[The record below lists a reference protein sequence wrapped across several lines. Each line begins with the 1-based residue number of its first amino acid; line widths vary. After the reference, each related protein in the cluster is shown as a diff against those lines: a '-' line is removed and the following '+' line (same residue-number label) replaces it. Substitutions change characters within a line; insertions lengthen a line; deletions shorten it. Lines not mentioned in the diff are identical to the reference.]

1 MGWVQR
7 IKSAVEALKA
17 PLDAPSMWRSTGAA
31 VLTPARGASEM
42 LDEFGRNTQLQS
54 PVDRIAMDLSGV
66 TWRVLRLDPT
76 APEDETRAVD
86 VSRTSDL
93 GRLLR
98 KPSADF
104 SWPQLMQILATHWE
118 LLGEAFLILDTP
130 SGPPS
135 ELLPVPPTWVVRRP
149 SPDDPTFALT
159 MYGRSL
165 QQTMTLPASQVLWFR
180 RSHPRDPWVG
190 LGKAFAVD
198 DELMQYE
205 EANKFNRSI
214 FLNGSFPGAM
224 VSIKGLGPQEQKRF
238 QADFE
243 SRFGGYRNHGKPLI
257 VGAEVAVQD
266 LSKSQRDMD
275 FVALLKFMR
284 DTSQQ
289 NWNIPPELLGIVE
302 NSNRASIDSAMYIH
316 AVNNLEPRLRMW
328 RAELQRQLV
337 SRFSDPSLD
346 LVYVSPVRET
356 AEFVLQ
362 QTNEGLT
369 RGALTVN
376 EWRKRNGFPALA
388 DGDVRLVPSNTA
400 PDGMLAN
407 QAPGAPQVSPR
418 SAPAMGSWYQEAA
431 AWK

>member
-1 MGWVQR
+1 MGLVDR
-7 IKSAVEALKA
+7 IKHAVEAFKA
-17 PLDAPSMWRSTGAA
+17 PGDAPSNVWRSAGSAI
-31 VLTPARGASEM
+31 LTPQRGSAEM
-42 LDEFGRNTQLQS
+42 LDEFAKNTQLQS
-54 PVDRIAMDLSGV
+54 PVDRIAMDLAGV
-66 TWRVLRLDPT
+66 QWKVLRLDPT
-76 APEDETRAVD
+76 SPDDETRAVD
-86 VSRTSDL
+86 VTRTSDL

-98 KPSADF
+98 NPSSDF
-104 SWPQLMQILATHWE
+104 SWPQIMQILAVHME
-118 LLGEAFLILDTP
+118 LLGEAFLILDSP
-130 SGPPS
+130 NGAPS
-135 ELLPVPPTWVVRRP
+135 EMLPVPPTWVVRRP
-149 SPDDPTFALT
+149 VADEQTFAIT
-159 MYGRSL
+159 MYGRAL
-165 QQTMTLPASQVLWFR
+165 QQTMTLPASQVLWFKR
-180 RSHPRDPWVG
+180 NHPRDPWIG
-190 LGKAFAVD
+190 MGKAFAVD
-198 DELMQYE
+198 DELQQYS

-214 FLNGSFPGAM
+214 FLNGAFPGAM

-238 QADFE
+238 QSDFE
-243 SRFGGYRNHGKPLI
+243 SRFGGYRNHGKPLV
-257 VGAEVAVQD
+257 VGADVSVMD

-275 FVALLKFMR
+275 FVALLKFIR
-284 DTSQQ
+284 DTAHQ

-337 SRFSDPSLD
+337 SRFGDPTLD

-407 QAPGAPQVSPR
+407 QAPGAPQVSAR
-418 SAPAMGSWYQEAA
+418 SVGFLQEVPP
-431 AWK
+431 WK

>member
-1 MGWVQR
+1 MGLVAR
-7 IKSAVEALKA
+7 IKHAVEAFKA
-17 PLDAPSMWRSTGAA
+17 PGDPANLWRSTGSP
-31 VLTPARGASEM
+31 VLTPARGSSEM
-42 LDEFGRNTQLQS
+42 LDEYGRNTQLQS
-54 PVDRIAMDLSGV
+54 PVDRIAMDLAGV
-66 TWRVLRLDPT
+66 QWRVLRVDPT
-76 APEDETRAVD
+76 SPEDETRAVD
-86 VSRTSDL
+86 VTRTSDL
-93 GRLLR
+93 GRLIR
-98 KPSADF
+98 HPSSDF
-104 SWPQLMQILATHWE
+104 SWPQLMQILATHME
-118 LLGEAFLILDTP
+118 LLGEAFLILDAP
-130 SGPPS
+130 SAAPS
-135 ELLPVPPTWVVRRP
+135 EMLPVPPTWVVRRP
-149 SPDDPTFALT
+149 SLEDQTFAVT

-198 DELMQYE
+198 DELQQYS

-238 QADFE
+238 QSDFE
-243 SRFGGYRNHGKPLI
+243 SRFGGYRNHGKPLV
-257 VGAEVAVQD
+257 VGADVSVMD

-275 FVALLKFMR
+275 FVALLKFIR
-284 DTSQQ
+284 DTSGQ

-337 SRFSDPSLD
+337 SRFGDSTLD

-356 AEFVLQ
+356 AEFVLA

-376 EWRKRNGFPALA
+376 EWRKRNGFPALE

-407 QAPGAPQVSPR
+407 QAPGAPQVAAR
-418 SAPAMGSWYQEAA
+418 GVGFYQEVAS
-431 AWK
+431 WK

>member
-1 MGWVQR
+1 MGLVQR
-7 IKSAVEALKA
+7 ISQAIAAFKA
-17 PLDAPSMWRSTGAA
+17 PAEPASIWRSAGSA

-42 LDEFGRNTQLQS
+42 LDEFARNTQLQS
-54 PVDRIAMDLSGV
+54 PVDRIAIDLSGV
-66 TWRVLRLDPT
+66 AWRVMRVDPS

-86 VSRTSDL
+86 VTRTSDL
-93 GRLLR
+93 GRLLQS
-98 KPSADF
+98 PSSDF
-104 SWPQLMQILATHWE
+104 SWQQLMYILAVHYE
-118 LLGEAFLILDTP
+118 LLGEAFLVLDTP
-130 SGPPS
+130 AGQPS
-135 ELLPVPPTWVVRRP
+135 ELLPVPPTWVARRP
-149 SPDDPTFALT
+149 SPDDPTYAIT

-165 QQTMTLPASQVLWFR
+165 QSTMTLPASQVLWFR
-180 RSHPRDPWVG
+180 RSHPKDPWVG
-190 LGKAFAVD
+190 LGKAFAID
-198 DELMQYE
+198 DELQQYG

-243 SRFGGYRNHGKPLI
+243 SRFGGYRNHGKPLV
-257 VGAEVAVQD
+257 VGAEVQVQD

-275 FVALLKFMR
+275 FISLLKFMR
-284 DTSQQ
+284 DASQQ

-328 RAELQRQLV
+328 RSELQRKLV
-337 SRFSDPSLD
+337 ARFNDPLLD

-356 AEFVLQ
+356 AEFVLA

-376 EWRKRNGFPALA
+376 EWRRRNGFPSLQ

-407 QAPGAPQVSPR
+407 QAPGAPPVSPR
-418 SAPAMGSWYQEAA
+418 GIGTWYGEVPAP
-431 AWK
+431 WK

>member
-1 MGWVQR
+1 MGLVAR
-7 IKSAVEALKA
+7 VKHAIEAFKA
-17 PLDAPSMWRSTGAA
+17 PGDPANLWRSTGSP
-31 VLTPARGASEM
+31 VLTPARGSSEM
-42 LDEFGRNTQLQS
+42 LDEYGRNTQLQS
-54 PVDRIAMDLSGV
+54 PVDRIAMDLAGV
-66 TWRVLRLDPT
+66 HWKVLRLDPT
-76 APEDETRAVD
+76 SPDDETRAVD
-86 VSRTSDL
+86 VTRNSDL

-98 KPSADF
+98 NPSSDF
-104 SWPQLMQILATHWE
+104 SWPQLMQILATHME

-130 SGPPS
+130 SGAPS
-135 ELLPVPPTWVVRRP
+135 EMLPVPPTWVVRRP
-149 SPDDPTFALT
+149 SLEDQTFAIT

-180 RSHPRDPWVG
+180 RSHPRDPWIG
-190 LGKAFAVD
+190 MGKAFAVD
-198 DELMQYE
+198 DELQQYS

-238 QADFE
+238 QSDFE
-243 SRFGGYRNHGKPLI
+243 SRFGGYRNHGKPLV
-257 VGAEVAVQD
+257 VGADVSVMD

-275 FVALLKFMR
+275 FVALLKFIR
-284 DTSQQ
+284 DTSGQ

-337 SRFSDPSLD
+337 SRFNDPNLD

-407 QAPGAPQVSPR
+407 QAPGAPQVFAR
-418 SAPAMGSWYQEAA
+418 GVGFLQEVASW
-431 AWK
+431 K